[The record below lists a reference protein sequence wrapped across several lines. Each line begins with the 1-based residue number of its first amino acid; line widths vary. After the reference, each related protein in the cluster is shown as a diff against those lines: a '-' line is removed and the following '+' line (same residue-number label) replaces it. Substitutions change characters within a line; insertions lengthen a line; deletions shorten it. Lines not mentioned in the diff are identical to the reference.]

1 MKSVSKKQ
9 ILSSILS
16 VIIILTSIFAFS
28 SCGAKDDGDITSARL
43 NERGELVLMF
53 SDGSEKNIGAISNE
67 GTTINIQSGD
77 DSVLAATTAGLVSA
91 VSVTAYFEKTV
102 NNSYGGFF
110 PGFGG
115 GTSTSQYSSEGAGV
129 IYELDRESGSAF
141 IITNY
146 HVVYDSA
153 SNSTDGISEE
163 IEVYLYGAEGK
174 NYAIPAEYV
183 GGSLYYDIAV
193 LYVENCASLV
203 NSVYNSV
210 KIANSDSVSVGA
222 TAIAV
227 GNPRGDGIAAS
238 LGVVSVASEYITM
251 TAVDGQSTVSFRV
264 MRVDTAVN
272 SGNSGGG
279 LYNSAGELIG
289 IVNAKIVDDDVE
301 NIGYAIPSNVASA
314 VARNIIDNCFG
325 TENKTVM
332 RALIGVTLGTSDSVA
347 VIDEDLGII
356 KIKEKVGIAEVATG
370 GIAYGKLEAGDVIK
384 SVTVGDKTVSVT
396 RSYHVIDAMLDAR
409 VGDVVK
415 LDILRGGREMTV
427 EITITESAIAAY

>member
-1 MKSVSKKQ
+1 MKSVYKKQ

-16 VIIILTSIFAFS
+16 VFMILTSIFAFTA
-28 SCGAKDDGDITSARL
+28 CGIRENRDITSARL

-77 DSVLAATTAGLVSA
+77 DSVLAATTAGLISA

-115 GTSTSQYSSEGAGV
+115 GTTTSQYSSEGAGV
-129 IYELDRESGSAF
+129 IYELDRETGSAF

-153 SNSTDGISEE
+153 SNTTDGISEK
-163 IEVYLYGAEGK
+163 IEVYLYGAEGE

-193 LYVENCASLV
+193 LYVENCQALV
-203 NSVYNSV
+203 NSVYNSA
-210 KIANSDSVSVGA
+210 KIANSDNISVGA

-238 LGVVSVASEYITM
+238 LGVVSVSSEYITM
-251 TAVDGQSTVSFRV
+251 TAADGQSTVSFRV

-289 IVNAKIVDDDVE
+289 IVNAKIVDEEVE
-301 NIGYAIPSNVASA
+301 NIGYAIPSNVACA

-325 TENKTVM
+325 TDNKTVM

-347 VIDEDLGII
+347 VMDEELGII
-356 KIKEKVGIAEVATG
+356 KIKEKVGIAEVATS
-370 GIAYGKLEAGDVIK
+370 GIAYGKLEEGDVIK
-384 SVTVGDKTVSVT
+384 SITLGERTISVT

-409 VGDVVK
+409 VGDVIK
-415 LDILRGGREMTV
+415 IGILRGGVEMTV
-427 EITITESAIAAY
+427 EITITESAISAY

>member
-1 MKSVSKKQ
+1 MKNVSGKK
-9 ILSSILS
+9 ILCSLLS
-16 VIIILTSIFAFS
+16 VILILTSVCAFS
-28 SCGAKDDGDITSARL
+28 ACGKDDDGDITSARI

-53 SDGSEKNIGAISNE
+53 SDGSEKNVGAISNE

-91 VSVTAYFEKTV
+91 VSITSHFEKTV

-115 GTSTSQYSSEGAGV
+115 GTSTSQYTSEGAGV
-129 IYELDRESGSAF
+129 IYEIDRETGSAF

-153 SNSTDGISEE
+153 SNSSDGISENIE
-163 IEVYLYGAEGK
+163 IYLYGAEGE

-193 LYVENCASLV
+193 LYVKDCPALV

-210 KIANSDSVSVGA
+210 RIADSDDVSVGA

-227 GNPRGDGIAAS
+227 GNPRGYGIAAS
-238 LGVVSVASEYITM
+238 LGIVSVASEYITM

-279 LYNSAGELIG
+279 LYNAAGELIG
-289 IVNAKIVDDDVE
+289 IVNAKIVDNQVE
-301 NIGYAIPSNVASA
+301 NIGYAIPSNVATA
-314 VARNIIDNCFG
+314 VADNIIDNCFG
-325 TENKTVM
+325 SDNKTVM
-332 RALIGVTLGTSDSVA
+332 RALVGVTLGTTNSVA
-347 VIDEDLGII
+347 VMDEELGII
-356 KIKEKVGIAEVATG
+356 KIKETVGIAEVATDG
-370 GIAYGKLEAGDVIK
+370 VAFGKLKSGDVIK
-384 SVTVGDKTVSVT
+384 SVTIDGEITEVT

-409 VGDVVK
+409 VGDVVTMG
-415 LDILRGGREMTV
+415 ILRGGEEMTV
-427 EITITESAIAAY
+427 EIEITERAIAAY

>member
-1 MKSVSKKQ
+1 MKNTFAKK
-9 ILSSILS
+9 ILSSVLSVVMITFSILS
-16 VIIILTSIFAFS
+16 FS
-28 SCGAKDDGDITSARL
+28 SCGANNSGNIASARL

-115 GTSTSQYSSEGAGV
+115 GTSTSQYYSKGSGV
-129 IYELDRESGSAF
+129 IYDIDRENGSAF

-153 SNSTDGISEE
+153 SNSADGISND
-163 IEVYLYGAEGK
+163 IEVYLYGAENEK
-174 NYAIPAEYV
+174 YAISAEYV

-193 LYVENCASLV
+193 LYVENCPALI
-203 NSVYNSV
+203 NSVYNGV
-210 KIANSDSVSVGA
+210 KVADPDNVAVGA

-227 GNPRGDGIAAS
+227 GNPRGVGIAAS
-238 LGVVSVASEYITM
+238 LGIVSVASEYITM
-251 TAVDGQSTVSFRV
+251 TAADGQRTVSFRV
-264 MRVDTAVN
+264 IRVDTAIN

-289 IVNAKIVDDDVE
+289 IVNAKIVSSDVE
-301 NIGYAIPSNVASA
+301 NIAYAIPSNIAISVAE
-314 VARNIIDNCFG
+314 NIIDNCFG
-325 TENKTVM
+325 KSNRTVM
-332 RALIGVTLGTSDSVA
+332 RALIGVTLGPTDSVA
-347 VIDEDLGII
+347 VIDEELGII
-356 KIKEKVGIAEVATG
+356 KIKETVNVAEVAPNG
-370 GIAYGKLEAGDVIK
+370 VSYGKLKVGDIIK
-384 SVTVGDKTVSVT
+384 TITVGAKTVEVT
-396 RSYHVIDAMLDAR
+396 RGYHLIDAMLDAR
-409 VGDVVK
+409 VGDTVK
-415 LDILRGGREMTV
+415 INIIRGGKEMTV
-427 EITITESAIAAY
+427 DILITDNAIATY

>member
-1 MKSVSKKQ
+1 M
-9 ILSSILS
+9 
-16 VIIILTSIFAFS
+16 ILTSIFAFTA
-28 SCGAKDDGDITSARL
+28 CGIRENGDITSARL

-115 GTSTSQYSSEGAGV
+115 GTTTSQYSSEGAGV
-129 IYELDRESGSAF
+129 IYELDRETGSAF

-153 SNSTDGISEE
+153 SNSADGISEE
-163 IEVYLYGAEGK
+163 IEVYLYGAEGE

-193 LYVENCASLV
+193 LYVENCQTLV

-210 KIANSDSVSVGA
+210 KIADSDSVSVGA

-227 GNPRGDGIAAS
+227 GNPRGYGIAAS
-238 LGVVSVASEYITM
+238 LGVVSVSSEYITM
-251 TAVDGQSTVSFRV
+251 TAADGQNTVSFRV

-289 IVNAKIVDDDVE
+289 IVNAKIVDDEVE
-301 NIGYAIPSNVASA
+301 NIGYAIPSNVACA
-314 VARNIIDNCFG
+314 VARNIINNCFE
-325 TENKTVM
+325 TDNKTVM

-347 VIDEDLGII
+347 VMDEELGII
-356 KIKEKVGIAEVATG
+356 RIKEKVRISEVATS
-370 GIAYGKLEAGDVIK
+370 GIAYGKLEVGDVIK
-384 SVTVGDKTVSVT
+384 SITIGERTVSVT

-415 LDILRGGREMTV
+415 IGILRGGVEMTV
-427 EITITESAIAAY
+427 DITITESAISAY

>member
-1 MKSVSKKQ
+1 M
-9 ILSSILS
+9 
-16 VIIILTSIFAFS
+16 ILTSVCAFS
-28 SCGAKDDGDITSARL
+28 ACGKDDDGDITSARI

-53 SDGSEKNIGAISNE
+53 SDGSEKNVGAISNE

-91 VSVTAYFEKTV
+91 VSITSHFEKTV

-115 GTSTSQYSSEGAGV
+115 GTSTSQYTSEGSGV
-129 IYELDRESGSAF
+129 IYDIDRETGSAF

-153 SNSTDGISEE
+153 SNSSDGISENIE
-163 IEVYLYGAEGK
+163 IYLYGAEGE

-193 LYVENCASLV
+193 LYVKDCPALV

-210 KIANSDSVSVGA
+210 KVADSDDVSVGA

-227 GNPRGDGIAAS
+227 GNPRGYGIAAS
-238 LGVVSVASEYITM
+238 LGIVSVASEYITM
-251 TAVDGQSTVSFRV
+251 TAVDGQSTISFRV

-279 LYNSAGELIG
+279 LYNAAGELIG
-289 IVNAKIVDDDVE
+289 IVNAKIVDNQVE
-301 NIGYAIPSNVASA
+301 NIGYAIPSNVATA
-314 VARNIIDNCFG
+314 VADNIIDNCFG
-325 TENKTVM
+325 SDNKTVM
-332 RALIGVTLGTSDSVA
+332 RALIGVTLGTTNSVA
-347 VIDEDLGII
+347 VMDEELGII
-356 KIKEKVGIAEVATG
+356 KIKETVGIAEVATDG
-370 GIAYGKLEAGDVIK
+370 VAFGKLKAGDVIK
-384 SVTVGDKTVSVT
+384 SVTIGEKTSEVT

-409 VGDVVK
+409 VGDVVTM
-415 LDILRGGREMTV
+415 DILRGGEEMTV
-427 EITITESAIAAY
+427 EIEITESAIAAY